1 MRKINITLLT
11 LITLVT
17 VSMTGCGNED
27 PSGDLVSSGNLESIR
42 ARKKELS
49 DQQKVISREMVLL
62 DSVINQMEGNRNLP
76 LVTMLSVASSTFD
89 HYIEL
94 RGDVSTKQN
103 VLIYPEAAGIL
114 IKVHVTEGQKVSK
127 GQILGTID
135 DGGVSSQ
142 LVQLETQM
150 ALAKTTYERQERL
163 WEKKIGSEIQFLQ
176 AKSNYDTQKSAV
188 DQLNRQLE
196 KFKIKAP
203 FTGIIDDVI
212 KDQGTVVGPS
222 GQGSEIFR
230 IINLSNMYIK
240 VPVPESHISN
250 ITKGKDVEVYF
261 SVLNKTVKSKVR
273 QTGNFINPSNRS
285 FTVEISVPNM
295 DGQIKPNMTARV
307 LINDYSKE
315 DAVLIPQGIISENA
329 DGDQYVYVVNNVE
342 ADSTAIVIKK
352 IIETGLTQDGG
363 VEITK
368 GLMAGEGVI
377 VEGAR
382 SVKDGQEVKILKK

>member
-1 MRKINITLLT
+1 MKRIYQITLFASIIGFGYACGDAT
-11 LITLVT
+11 STGDSIT
-17 VSMTGCGNED
+17 
-27 PSGDLVSSGNLESIR
+27 SGNIEDIR

-49 DQQKVISREMVLL
+49 EQQKVLNREMVLL
-62 DSVINQMEGNRNLP
+62 DSVINQLDGNKNLP
-76 LVTMLSVASSTFD
+76 LITTYSVASSTFN
-89 HYIEL
+89 HFIEL
-94 RGDVSTKQN
+94 RGDVTTKQN
-103 VLIYPEAAGIL
+103 VLIYPEAAGVL
-114 IKVHVTEGQKVSK
+114 LRVYVKEGQKVSK
-127 GQILGTID
+127 GQILGKID

-142 LVQLETQM
+142 LIQLETQL

-176 AKSNYDTQKSAV
+176 TKSNYEMQKSAV

-203 FTGIIDDVI
+203 FTGIIDNVM
-212 KDQGTVVGPS
+212 KDQGTVVGPT

-230 IINLSNMYIK
+230 IINLSDMYLK

-273 QTGNFINPSNRS
+273 QTGNFINPANRS
-285 FTVEISVPNM
+285 FTVEISVPNL
-295 DGQIKPNMTARV
+295 DGLIKPNMTARV

-315 DAVLIPQGIISENA
+315 EAILIPQGIISENA
-329 DGDQYVYVVNNVE
+329 NGDQYVYVVNNINKDNI
-342 ADSTAIVIKK
+342 ATAIKK

-363 VEITK
+363 VEITR
-368 GLMAGEGVI
+368 GLSAGESVI